1 MYHFLAQFNSLAGLE
16 VDATCALVGNV
27 ESLSQLSIS
36 GTISSTTERV
46 LGVELRPVKLS
57 ERKRVVSIALE
68 QNIGFSIAVNDADES
83 AQRINYDIFAVL
95 DSGKSVKFGA
105 IAIVKLLS
113 VPAVT
118 FIVGSPRS
126 GTTVVGNAVQDA
138 YKVKSHGESHI
149 SELFEQLLSTATQ
162 FVTKSAAA
170 RSKGTLTH
178 AVSNVHMQSLLLENL
193 RQLQRDV
200 YGNDIVIDK
209 TPGGPMIAALPM
221 LLKVYPQAKVIYCKR
236 RAIENVA
243 SRLKKFPKVSFTAHC
258 KQWRNT
264 HHQWNSIKN
273 DIIKT
278 HNRKNWFC
286 VIEQYLLETQV
297 EVESLKVARLLG
309 FDAEQKK
316 HFTGYFKHNSPQRT
330 SAAGAMSLDGINWSE
345 DQKSTFMT
353 ICGKEMIRQKYSLDE
368 SYFK

>member
-1 MYHFLAQFNSLAGLE
+1 MYHFLAQFNSLEGLA
-16 VDATCALVGNV
+16 VNATCALVGNV
-27 ESLSQLSIS
+27 ESLSQLCIS
-36 GTISSTTERV
+36 GVISSTVDEV
-46 LGVELRPVKLS
+46 SSIELRPVSLS
-57 ERKRVVSIALE
+57 ENKNVVSIGVD
-68 QNIGFSIAVNDADES
+68 QDNGFSIAICDADECT
-83 AQRINYDIFAVL
+83 QRINYDIFAVL
-95 DSGKSVKFGA
+95 DSGKSENIGA

-113 VPAVT
+113 VPVVT

-149 SELFEQLLSTATQ
+149 SELFEQMLTTATQ

-170 RSKGTLTH
+170 RAKGTLTH
-178 AVSNVHMQSLLLENL
+178 SVSDVHMQSLLLENL
-193 RQLQRDV
+193 RQLHRDM
-200 YGNDIVIDK
+200 YGNAIVIDK

-264 HHQWNSIKN
+264 HHQWNNAKN

-286 VIEQYLLETQV
+286 VVEQYLLETQV
-297 EVESLKVARLLG
+297 EKESAKVARLIGLNS
-309 FDAEQKK
+309 DQKQR
-316 HFTGYFKHNSPQRT
+316 FTGYFKHNSPQRT
-330 SAAGAMSLDGINWSE
+330 SKGGTMSLDGINWSE

-353 ICGKEMIRQKYSLDE
+353 ICGKEMVRQKYSLDE